1 MSEHERAE
9 PEIELL
15 LRLSVQT
22 SLLRS
27 LAATPLGDRAVF
39 DVLGGDFTGDKLRG
53 RVLASGGDWLTRTA
67 AGSQLDVRLLLE
79 TDDGVPLLFR
89 YTGRASQR
97 AGQPRIEVAGSFDVP
112 DGAYGWLNHVQAFGL
127 GMPIPEGVSY
137 HLYRFK

>member
-1 MSEHERAE
+1 MSQHERAE

-22 SLLRS
+22 KLLRS
-27 LAATPLGDRAVF
+27 LAATPLGDRVVF
-39 DVLGGDFTGDKLRG
+39 DVLGGDFAGDKLRG

-79 TDDGVPLLFR
+79 TDDGVTLLFR

-97 AGQPRIEVAGSFDVP
+97 EGQPRIEVAGSFDAP
-112 DGAYGWLNHVQAFGL
+112 DGAYGWLNHVQVFGL
-127 GMPIPEGVSY
+127 GAPSPEGVSY
-137 HLYRFK
+137 HLYHFK

>member
-15 LRLSVQT
+15 LRLNVQT
-22 SLLRS
+22 KALRS
-27 LAATPLGDRAVF
+27 LAATPLGDRAVV

-67 AGSQLDVRLLLE
+67 AGSQLDVRLVLE
-79 TDDGVPLLFR
+79 TDDGVTLLFR

-97 AGQPRIEVAGSFDVP
+97 AGQPRIEVAGSFDAP

-127 GMPIPEGVSY
+127 GVPSPAGVSY